1 MKRCFFNCIPF
12 LSAHYQTSDLFQIKI
27 NYMLSKNI
35 ECLSTSLV
43 TNKEGDFLWFCLLF
57 GVVPGSLQPV
67 LACYGLLRVDP
78 LFRSD
83 DVTYFFFHFQI
94 YNESTSCRFYCKVGQ
109 ALLQSVAALM
119 CYEVGQLFCI

>member
-1 MKRCFFNCIPF
+1 
-12 LSAHYQTSDLFQIKI
+12 
-27 NYMLSKNI
+27 MLSKNI

-67 LACYGLLRVDP
+67 LACHGLLRVDP

-83 DVTYFFFHFQI
+83 DVTYFFFISKFTMNQLHVDFI
-94 YNESTSCRFYCKVGQ
+94 AKWGKRYYKVW
-109 ALLQSVAALM
+109 
-119 CYEVGQLFCI
+119 QL